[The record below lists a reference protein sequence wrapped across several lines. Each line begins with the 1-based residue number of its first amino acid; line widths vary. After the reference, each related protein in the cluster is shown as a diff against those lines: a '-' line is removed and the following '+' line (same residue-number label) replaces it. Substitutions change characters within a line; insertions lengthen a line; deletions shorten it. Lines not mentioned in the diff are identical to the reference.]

1 MKYKDFMAGRTECPF
16 CGNRQEELLRL
27 EHAYLTYSL
36 APYAKH
42 HLLVVTNRHIESI
55 KDMTPEETTE
65 VDQLERNALDILTAL
80 GHNGTTFLVR
90 EGAGTG
96 KSVPHLHF
104 HVIPDIPI
112 ASVETDARER
122 SIMTPEEVNETI
134 ADIKKFL

>member
-1 MKYKDFMAGRTECPF
+1 MT
-16 CGNRQEELLRL
+16 QEET
-27 EHAYLTYSL
+27 A
-36 APYAKH
+36 
-42 HLLVVTNRHIESI
+42 
-55 KDMTPEETTE
+55 D
-65 VDQLERNALDILTAL
+65 VDQLERKALDILNAL

-104 HVIPDIPI
+104 HVIPDIAI

-122 SIMTPEEVNETI
+122 TIMAPEEVSETI